1 MTRRDRLPLLDE
13 AALAVEV
20 KATTAESD
28 KKSAAAS
35 HDAELS
41 RVRVERGVVVPGD
54 EETPGR
60 TGGTSDGDSLTT
72 KQTVA
77 PDHTGGSGG
86 FDGLA
91 ANADLD
97 FVLGTAALDY
107 ARRGWEVHPLRRGDK
122 IPATPHGVLDATS
135 DIGQV
140 LDWWSGRHAGAN
152 IGGRVPEGVLV
163 VDTDPR
169 NGGEESLARL
179 VTQHGR
185 LPETLTHYSGRG
197 DGGRHLFFRRP
208 PGKLTA
214 KRLGPGI
221 DLKTHS
227 GYVVLPPSTHP
238 ATGKPYT
245 RVGGPVAPLPDWFVG
260 LLRPAARPERTARS
274 RTGWTVKCAGAH
286 SVAEWYRGTATW
298 SEILEPHGWQ
308 CVYEGDP
315 DDDEGAQW
323 RHPAATAAM
332 SATVRH
338 GCLFVYSTSTDFEVT
353 TAGEPHGYTKF
364 RAYAVLNTDGDLR
377 VAAKKLRKKRSRE
390 AGRST

>member
-135 DIGQV
+135 VGLGSRKYWSTWARYSRSPGPLANGSAVAEGAAATQRLPIASRTETPVPRRSRCRHPVRAVGRAQV
-140 LDWWSGRHAGAN
+140 NPSISDPETTVLLPFFFNFALLAQPRWADCMSLTEVSLPSAV
-152 IGGRVPEGVLV
+152 RVPSWGQ
-163 VDTDPR
+163 
-169 NGGEESLARL
+169 G
-179 VTQHGR
+179 
-185 LPETLTHYSGRG
+185 
-197 DGGRHLFFRRP
+197 
-208 PGKLTA
+208 
-214 KRLGPGI
+214 
-221 DLKTHS
+221 
-227 GYVVLPPSTHP
+227 
-238 ATGKPYT
+238 
-245 RVGGPVAPLPDWFVG
+245 
-260 LLRPAARPERTARS
+260 
-274 RTGWTVKCAGAH
+274 
-286 SVAEWYRGTATW
+286 
-298 SEILEPHGWQ
+298 
-308 CVYEGDP
+308 
-315 DDDEGAQW
+315 
-323 RHPAATAAM
+323 
-332 SATVRH
+332 
-338 GCLFVYSTSTDFEVT
+338 
-353 TAGEPHGYTKF
+353 
-364 RAYAVLNTDGDLR
+364 
-377 VAAKKLRKKRSRE
+377 
-390 AGRST
+390 